1 MEKQNN
7 FFGKSNQLN
16 IIGLIGCALA
26 VIGILLPA
34 LSVNVYI
41 TSVGISHFQLTALV
55 IIPLLLIIGA
65 AVLYV
70 LKMDKL
76 AMIAAA
82 VAFVAYLLI
91 VILCRSG
98 SSTINIMGQEISLD
112 DLLDEI
118 GSGLNFGFGF
128 YLSIIGYIVA
138 IAGAFVNAKIF
149 KPKANAYNPQL
160 QSGPQGMPQNPYM
173 AQNAQPKANPYMN
186 QAPQNAQPQANPY
199 MNQAPQNAQP
209 QANPYMNQAP
219 QNAQPQANPYMNQP
233 MQNMQ
238 QMGQPA
244 QPKASFSQQMQQA
257 GAAVKKSLKK
267 SDVNPYVQQAKQA
280 AQGPVQQA
288 QNMAG
293 QAVQQAQNAAN
304 QAVQQANPY
313 INQAAQQAN
322 PYLNQAA
329 QQVQGQAGQAVQQA
343 EQFVQNNIP
352 NGENNQ

>member
-98 SSTINIMGQEISLD
+98 SSAHNTMTTNTIIMGSISNYFFICYVD
-112 DLLDEI
+112 VFVI
-118 GSGLNFGFGF
+118 SGL
-128 YLSIIGYIVA
+128 
-138 IAGAFVNAKIF
+138 
-149 KPKANAYNPQL
+149 
-160 QSGPQGMPQNPYM
+160 
-173 AQNAQPKANPYMN
+173 
-186 QAPQNAQPQANPY
+186 
-199 MNQAPQNAQP
+199 
-209 QANPYMNQAP
+209 
-219 QNAQPQANPYMNQP
+219 
-233 MQNMQ
+233 
-238 QMGQPA
+238 
-244 QPKASFSQQMQQA
+244 
-257 GAAVKKSLKK
+257 SL
-267 SDVNPYVQQAKQA
+267 
-280 AQGPVQQA
+280 
-288 QNMAG
+288 
-293 QAVQQAQNAAN
+293 
-304 QAVQQANPY
+304 
-313 INQAAQQAN
+313 
-322 PYLNQAA
+322 L
-329 QQVQGQAGQAVQQA
+329 
-343 EQFVQNNIP
+343 
-352 NGENNQ
+352 

>member
-98 SSTINIMGQEISLD
+98 SSTINIMGQEISMD

-149 KPKANAYNPQL
+149 KPKTNAYNPQQ

-173 AQNAQPKANPYMN
+173 AQNAQP
-186 QAPQNAQPQANPY
+186 QANPY
-199 MNQAPQNAQP
+199 MNQASQNAQP

>member
-118 GSGLNFGFGF
+118 GSGLNF
-128 YLSIIGYIVA
+128 
-138 IAGAFVNAKIF
+138 
-149 KPKANAYNPQL
+149 
-160 QSGPQGMPQNPYM
+160 
-173 AQNAQPKANPYMN
+173 
-186 QAPQNAQPQANPY
+186 
-199 MNQAPQNAQP
+199 
-209 QANPYMNQAP
+209 
-219 QNAQPQANPYMNQP
+219 
-233 MQNMQ
+233 
-238 QMGQPA
+238 
-244 QPKASFSQQMQQA
+244 
-257 GAAVKKSLKK
+257 SLH
-267 SDVNPYVQQAKQA
+267 NRLTA
-280 AQGPVQQA
+280 AQFA
-288 QNMAG
+288 
-293 QAVQQAQNAAN
+293 
-304 QAVQQANPY
+304 
-313 INQAAQQAN
+313 
-322 PYLNQAA
+322 
-329 QQVQGQAGQAVQQA
+329 
-343 EQFVQNNIP
+343 QFV
-352 NGENNQ
+352 EASR